1 MNYEKE
7 KYIDKDIH
15 KDKIISIIYGFPI
28 PSKYFSCMSSALL
41 TFTVA
46 AKYDQIDLMGLALM
60 IGDFEAIATAG

>member
-1 MNYEKE
+1 MKTVRHDITKNEK
-7 KYIDKDIH
+7 KIDKDIH

-46 AKYDQIDLMGLALM
+46 AKYD
-60 IGDFEAIATAG
+60 

>member
-1 MNYEKE
+1 MQPTNENIWMLYEFYENK
-7 KYIDKDIH
+7 KIIDRDIH

-46 AKYDQIDLMGLALM
+46 AKYD
-60 IGDFEAIATAG
+60 